1 MLCRFCRA
9 RSNYHCP
16 YYLGQLREI
25 RLNIKNQM
33 GCQGKDLKIRIT
45 QSSNTCE
52 TQMKGR
58 FGRGDTLVWKADD
71 YSYGQWA
78 TGELG
83 DCQDFDF
90 DHNAQFN
97 LVYSGRG
104 RGNSRYCPSLIEF
117 LTRSED
123 SDFLDSWK
131 HLKLK
136 STENKKWFSAREN
149 NKPFYAIPT

>member
-1 MLCRFCRA
+1 
-9 RSNYHCP
+9 
-16 YYLGQLREI
+16 
-25 RLNIKNQM
+25 
-33 GCQGKDLKIRIT
+33 
-45 QSSNTCE
+45 
-52 TQMKGR
+52 MKGN

-90 DHNAQFN
+90 DRDAQFN
-97 LVYSGRG
+97 LVHSGRG
-104 RGNSRYCPSLIEF
+104 RYCPSLIEF

-123 SDFLDSWK
+123 SDSLDSWK
-131 HLKLK
+131 HLKLN
-136 STENKKWFSAREN
+136 SFDNSQRFSAREN

>member
-1 MLCRFCRA
+1 
-9 RSNYHCP
+9 
-16 YYLGQLREI
+16 
-25 RLNIKNQM
+25 
-33 GCQGKDLKIRIT
+33 
-45 QSSNTCE
+45 
-52 TQMKGR
+52 MKGSFR
-58 FGRGDTLVWKADD
+58 RGDTLVWKADD

-90 DHNAQFN
+90 DRDAQFN

-131 HLKLK
+131 HLKLN
-136 STENKKWFSAREN
+136 SANGHRFSASEN
-149 NKPFYAIPT
+149 NKPFYAIPNSEAVDIPATCPAEGQGCPVNELVAFRKKPHKARQTFQ